1 MLEHLSHPRGRDFE
15 FRMREV
21 PDLEIARIP
30 NARIGGPV
38 EAVADGGHQPALDG
52 CWLVSHLTYQ
62 SDLAP
67 RVDGTAVR
75 VQLTSEL
82 SETPQLTY
90 DHS

>member
-38 EAVADGGHQPALDG
+38 EAVCRGRWWAPALIEPRWLEGVDGGTSLIEKEA
-52 CWLVSHLTYQ
+52 CV
-62 SDLAP
+62 
-67 RVDGTAVR
+67 GTA
-75 VQLTSEL
+75 
-82 SETPQLTY
+82 
-90 DHS
+90 